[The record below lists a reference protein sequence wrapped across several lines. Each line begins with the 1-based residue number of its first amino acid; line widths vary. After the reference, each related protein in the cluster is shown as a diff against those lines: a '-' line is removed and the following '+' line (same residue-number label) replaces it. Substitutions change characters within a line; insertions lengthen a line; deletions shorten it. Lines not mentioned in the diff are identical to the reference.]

1 MGMTMGGLNPNGFP
15 QPQSIAPAPAMGIMA
30 MMAAA
35 QPPSLAGANNLP
47 MGVDTVPSGPS
58 LEAGGGR
65 RRAESSSPSVS
76 LINIGGAAV
85 ACSAASMTASAA
97 SNAMMTASSKL
108 SNETQGTATGQ
119 AQQSVFEFSK
129 DVFVSNQ
136 SIVQQNP
143 NHYASF
149 NFNYKSLK
157 VKYEIFFSQI

>member
-1 MGMTMGGLNPNGFP
+1 MGGLNPNGFP

-65 RRAESSSPSVS
+65 RRRESSSPSVS

-85 ACSAASMTASAA
+85 SCSAASMTASAA
-97 SNAMMTASSKL
+97 SNAMIMTASSKL

-129 DVFVSNQ
+129 DVSVSNQ
-136 SIVQQNP
+136 SIIRSMNIV
-143 NHYASF
+143 F
-149 NFNYKSLK
+149 IDRIL
-157 VKYEIFFSQI
+157 IFARDTYL

>member
-65 RRAESSSPSVS
+65 SRRPESSSPSVS

-85 ACSAASMTASAA
+85 ACSTASMTASAA

-129 DVFVSNQ
+129 DVSVSNQ
-136 SIVQQNP
+136 SIIYQV
-143 NHYASF
+143 
-149 NFNYKSLK
+149 
-157 VKYEIFFSQI
+157 